1 MRRLLAALLLTACP
15 AGAQEVSDLIA
26 RDGLSG
32 ARAALEAQVPAPD
45 RDLALATTRFLGG
58 IEAAFHARHRI
69 GATDP
74 LVPLPLLG
82 ASLPPNP
89 DPQPMTADFI
99 TAMMRDL
106 SVAMQDTRDALPD
119 APATLILDLRDLWLD
134 VDGDGTR
141 GAGEDLIAL
150 AALPPPEGG
159 AQIRFDGADIH
170 WLRAY
175 THLIEGVATLIL
187 AFDPEPA
194 LAGRIALDAALAD
207 QFAQPPG
214 QMARAPTFDSQAQA
228 FGPVLD
234 RIAVVLQTL
243 RQQPDPALTRAAGDH
258 LRAMVAAN
266 RLFWAE
272 VAQETDNDRE
282 WIPNEAQDAALGFD
296 LPPGTGPLWLSILEE
311 VDQALEGRML
321 IPHWRMAPGHGV
333 DLAMWLDDPRPVDVI
348 DWLQGSAALPYA
360 RPGLTVGRDNWDRF
374 VDSLGGRAGLYMLL
388 LN

>member
-15 AGAQEVSDLIA
+15 AGAEEVSDLIA
-26 RDGLSG
+26 RAGLSG
-32 ARAALEAQVPAPD
+32 ARAALEAQAPAPD
-45 RDLALATTRFLGG
+45 RDLALAATHFLGG
-58 IEAAFHARHRI
+58 IEAAFQARHRI

-89 DPQPMTADFI
+89 DPAPMRADVV
-99 TAMMRDL
+99 TSMMRDL
-106 SVAMQDTRDALPD
+106 SGAMQRTRDALPQ
-119 APATLILDLRDLWLD
+119 APATLVLDLRDLWLD
-134 VDGDGTR
+134 VDGDGAR

-150 AALPPPEGG
+150 AALPAPEGG
-159 AQIRFDGADIH
+159 AQIRFDAADVH

-194 LAGRIALDAALAD
+194 LAGRIALEAALAE
-207 QFAQPPG
+207 QFSQPPG
-214 QMARAPTFDSQAQA
+214 QMARAPNFDNEARA

-272 VAQETDNDRE
+272 VAAETDDDRE
-282 WIPNEAQDAALGFD
+282 WIPNDAQQAALGFQ
-296 LPPGTGPLWLSILEE
+296 LPPGTGALWLSILEE
-311 VDQALEGRML
+311 VDQALEGRLL
-321 IPHWRMAPGHGV
+321 IPHWRMAPGHGI
-333 DLAMWLDDPRPVDVI
+333 DLAMWLEEPRPVEVV

-360 RPGLTVGRDNWDRF
+360 RPGLTVGRENWDRF
-374 VDSLGGRAGLYMLL
+374 MDSFRGRAGLYMLL

>member
-15 AGAQEVSDLIA
+15 AGAEEVSDLIA
-26 RDGLSG
+26 RAGLSG
-32 ARAALEAQVPAPD
+32 ARATLEAQAPAPD
-45 RDLALATTRFLGG
+45 RDLALAATHFLGG
-58 IEAAFHARHRI
+58 IEAAFQARHRI

-89 DPQPMTADFI
+89 DPDPMRADVV

-106 SVAMQDTRDALPD
+106 SGAMQRTRDALPQ
-119 APATLILDLRDLWLD
+119 APATLVLDLRDLWLD
-134 VDGDGTR
+134 VDGDGAR

-150 AALPPPEGG
+150 ASLPAPAGG
-159 AQIRFDGADIH
+159 AQIRFDAADVH

-194 LAGRIALDAALAD
+194 LAGRIALDAALAE
-207 QFAQPPG
+207 QFSQPPG
-214 QMARAPTFDSQAQA
+214 QMARAPNFDNEARA
-228 FGPVLD
+228 FGPALD

-272 VAQETDNDRE
+272 VATETDDDRE
-282 WIPNEAQDAALGFD
+282 WIPNDTQQAALGFE

-321 IPHWRMAPGHGV
+321 IPHWRMAPGHGI
-333 DLAMWLDDPRPVDVI
+333 DLAMWLEEPRPVEVV

-374 VDSLGGRAGLYMLL
+374 IDSFRGRAGLYMLL